1 MSDVVIRSCPECG
14 QPFAPS
20 YGSQVCCSAA
30 CRAARINRLYRAY
43 HAAKRKALETPRTCV
58 VCGKEFRSARKNSV
72 CCSPE
77 CQRKHKIRLSC
88 ANRRQRKLALVAGKG
103 VNNLGGRPRKIDR
116 LAEIR
121 AERRDAEVRRREFL
135 AARDKTVPPVATRRS
150 LAPDG
155 HTILI
160 NRGRVPGGN
169 TRVARHCAVAEVSP
183 WAAKPRKAI
192 NA

>member
-14 QPFAPS
+14 QSFIPS

-30 CRAARINRLYRAY
+30 CRAARINRLNRAH

-88 ANRRQRKLALVAGKG
+88 ANRRLRKQRKLALAAGKG
-103 VNNLGGRPRKIDR
+103 VNNLVWVREDTK
-116 LAEIR
+116 A
-121 AERRDAEVRRREFL
+121 VRRKQRDRKAELRRHL
-135 AARDKTVPPVATRRS
+135 AARDKAAPPVATRRCI
-150 LAPDG
+150 APDG
-155 HTILI
+155 HTVLV
-160 NRGRVPGGN
+160 NRGVIPGGN
-169 TRVARHCAVAEVSP
+169 TRVARRLDVALVSP
-183 WAAKPRKAI
+183 WGNIKA
-192 NA
+192 NKTS

>member
-1 MSDVVIRSCPECG
+1 MSDVVVRSCPECG
-14 QPFAPS
+14 QSFIPG

-30 CRAARINRLYRAY
+30 CRAARINRLNRAH

-58 VCGKEFRSARKNSV
+58 VCGKVFRSARKNSV

-88 ANRRQRKLALVAGKG
+88 ANRHQRKQRKLALVAGKG

-135 AARDKTVPPVATRRS
+135 ARRDALAPKPKTEIIYRNGIIIERRGTVPAGCH
-150 LAPDG
+150 AADF
-155 HTILI
+155 I
-160 NRGRVPGGN
+160 
-169 TRVARHCAVAEVSP
+169 RH
-183 WAAKPRKAI
+183 